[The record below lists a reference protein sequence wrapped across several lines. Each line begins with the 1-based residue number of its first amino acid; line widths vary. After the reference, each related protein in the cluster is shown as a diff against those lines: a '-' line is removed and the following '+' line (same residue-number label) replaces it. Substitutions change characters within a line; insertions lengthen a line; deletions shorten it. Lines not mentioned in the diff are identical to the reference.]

1 MSPYRDRPKASVQ
14 VLLKIAAQRCEGHTT
29 AAAWR
34 SRVKNDHMSRE
45 NSRRALRYTA
55 PRWDGRNASVQV
67 LLKITAQRCE
77 GHTTAASWRSRVK
90 NDHMSRENNRR
101 ALRYTA
107 PRWDGRK
114 ASDSVLLKI
123 TAQRCEGHTTAAAWR
138 SRVKNDHMGRENNRR
153 ALRCTAPRWDGRKA
167 SDSVLLKISFVAK
180 STNQAPPAE
189 RATKATLGRRRR
201 QH

>member
-1 MSPYRDRPKASVQ
+1 MSPYRDGRKASVQ
-14 VLLKIAAQRCEGHTT
+14 VLCKIAAQRCEGHTT

-77 GHTTAASWRSRVK
+77 GHTTAAAWRSRVK
-90 NDHMSRENNRR
+90 NDHMGRENNRR

-114 ASDSVLLKI
+114 ASV
-123 TAQRCEGHTTAAAWR
+123 Q
-138 SRVKNDHMGRENNRR
+138 
-153 ALRCTAPRWDGRKA
+153 
-167 SDSVLLKISFVAK
+167 VLLKISFVAK
-180 STNQAPPAE
+180 STNQAAPPPAE
-189 RATKATLGRRRR
+189 RCRGHKSNAWAPPAPK
-201 QH
+201 H